1 MKTRALLGLAVLVL
15 SLGTATGAAA
25 QRRAT
30 VGAQVGYSR
39 ADLVGRDA
47 EQIQSRQGALSG
59 VFLQAPLGRFLAL
72 RPELLFSLRGG
83 RTEVGVEGAGPAV
96 LDIELAYL
104 ELPVLLRFA
113 PPGRVRPVLFAGP
126 APALQIGC
134 DFSFVFPTDS
144 ARVTCG
150 RDQLTV
156 VREWDVGL
164 VAGGG
169 IEWRFVQAAL
179 AIEAR
184 YTAGMRSILDDVQI
198 RNRGMGLLL
207 ALTF

>member
-1 MKTRALLGLAVLVL
+1 
-15 SLGTATGAAA
+15 
-25 QRRAT
+25 
-30 VGAQVGYSR
+30 
-39 ADLVGRDA
+39 
-47 EQIQSRQGALSG
+47 
-59 VFLQAPLGRFLAL
+59 
-72 RPELLFSLRGG
+72 
-83 RTEVGVEGAGPAV
+83 VGVDGAGPAV

-150 RDQLTV
+150 RDEITV
-156 VREWDVGL
+156 IREWDIGL

-184 YTAGMRSILDDVQI
+184 YTAGLRSILDDVQI
-198 RNRGMGLLL
+198 RNRGLGILL